1 MSRLHRLCGMRSIN
15 VYKIG
20 GSVLQETRDY
30 EKIAAIL
37 LRGNKMKICVV
48 VSAMKGKTTELIDAF
63 LTVCPK
69 PDFWEFERFAGMG
82 EVMSAQMFA
91 AAFNALGAKSIAIL
105 PWMKEWPLFISL
117 KIPRVL
123 SREKINEKRDFKV
136 MRKSTGII
144 AKYIMPLYA
153 SHRVIVFPGFI
164 ARDVSGRIVTLGRG
178 GSDISALLFSELLR
192 ARELVLIKETGG
204 VLDLDPR
211 LHGQATKIS
220 SLDVEELGLL
230 ASSGSQ
236 VLHPVSLKHQ
246 DTLPRIKV
254 TALDDNIH
262 RRSGTEIVFKKKVVV
277 QRSPLVYAVLTFI
290 GNRIPETPGL
300 LKKISS
306 VLAAENIS
314 IYSITVSEN
323 LIALYID
330 QRYCKIAYTVLSPL
344 VKREQRLKLLNL
356 KKGIG
361 KILVR
366 SLKFINEPGIIKK
379 IVTPIAKQG
388 INIWEV
394 LTAHTDVM
402 VFVEH
407 QDIEQTF
414 AILQQVFKSPKSS
427 P

>member
-1 MSRLHRLCGMRSIN
+1 MRSLN
-15 VYKIG
+15 VFKIG
-20 GSVLQETRDY
+20 GSVLQEVHDFQR
-30 EKIAAIL
+30 IAATL
-37 LRGNKMKICVV
+37 LRGNRMKICVV
-48 VSAMKGKTTELIDAF
+48 TSAMKGKTTELIDAF
-63 LTVCPK
+63 LAACPE
-69 PDFWEFERFAGMG
+69 PDFWEFERFVGMG
-82 EVMSAQMFA
+82 EMMSAQMFA
-91 AAFNALGAKSIAIL
+91 ASFNALGAKAVAIL

-117 KIPRVL
+117 KTPPIL
-123 SREKINEKRDFKV
+123 SREKINEKRDFMV
-136 MRKSTGII
+136 MKKSAGIV

-153 SHRVIVFPGFI
+153 SHRVIVFPGFV
-164 ARDVSGRIVTLGRG
+164 ARDVAGRIVTLGRG

-192 ARELVLIKETGG
+192 ARELVLIKEAGG

-220 SLDVEELGLL
+220 SLDIEELGLL

-246 DTLPRIKV
+246 DTLQRIKV
-254 TALDDNIH
+254 TALDENLH
-262 RRSGTEIVFKKKVVV
+262 GRSGTEIVFKKNVAV
-277 QRSPLVYAVLTFI
+277 QRSLLVYAVLTFI
-290 GNRIPETPGL
+290 GSKIPETPGL

-306 VLAAENIS
+306 VLAAKDIS

-323 LIALYID
+323 LIALYVD
-330 QRYCKIAYTVLSPL
+330 QKHSEIAYTALSPL
-344 VKREQRLKLLNL
+344 VKREQQLKLLNL

-366 SLKFINEPGIIKK
+366 SLKFINEPGIIKR

-407 QDIEQTF
+407 RDVERTF
-414 AILQQVFKSPKSS
+414 TILQHVFEPSERST
-427 P
+427 